1 MCGIIGYAGNV
12 NVHSVLIDGLKALE
26 YRGYDSSGLAVFD
39 QGKVKTVKTKGKIK
53 NLEALLEET
62 TSTCGIAHTRWA
74 THGEPTTR
82 NAHPHSAGKIIL
94 VHNGIIEN
102 ANELRSYYQQQGVDF
117 LSETDTEV
125 VAILINDYLLQ
136 GMDMFHACLKADEEL
151 RGSYALAIMNADEPE
166 TIYAIRKDSPL
177 ILGVGNDEHFL
188 ASDISA
194 FLKYTNKTIEL
205 HEHEVACL
213 KHDQLI
219 IMNKMGKVERKW
231 QLSDRKID
239 DLYKNGFDSYLL
251 KEIYE
256 QPVVVSETFNKYL
269 NGGFQGLKR
278 YMPDFKEL
286 DFIYFVAC
294 GSAYH
299 ASMIAKHLMEKMAH
313 IRCACEAASEFR
325 YGNPQLDGHTL
336 VVLISQSGETADT
349 LAALRM
355 CKKRGIKT
363 AAIVN
368 VAGSSI
374 AKEADLYLPTYA
386 GTEISV
392 ATTKAYTC
400 QVAVLALM
408 CIHGSLQR
416 GLLSKSEQQQIL
428 DDIQQLPDLMT
439 ALIHDNKIN
448 KFTEMIGNAHDV
460 FFIGRGIDY
469 AQSLEGS
476 LKLKEISYIHSEA
489 YAAGELKHGTIS
501 LIETGT
507 PVLAL
512 ITSTAL
518 ADKTISNMAEVKA
531 RGANVLLVT
540 SIDLLDEHSV
550 YDAVFTLP
558 SLHYLIEGVLSIIP
572 YQLLAYQIAK
582 NRGCDLDQ
590 PRNLAKSVTVE

>member
-12 NVHSVLIDGLKALE
+12 NVYSVLIDGLKALE

-125 VAILINDYLLQ
+125 AAILINDYLLQ

-286 DFIYFVAC
+286 NFIYFVAC

-299 ASMIAKHLMEKMAH
+299 AGMIAKHLMEKMAH

-512 ITSTAL
+512 ITSSAL

-540 SIDLLDEHSV
+540 SIDLLDEQSV

>member
-1 MCGIIGYAGNV
+1 MCGIIGYAGRENA
-12 NVHSVLIDGLKALE
+12 HSVLIDGLKALE
-26 YRGYDSSGLAVFD
+26 YRGYDSSGLAVFN

-53 NLEALLEET
+53 NLEALLEECS
-62 TSTCGIAHTRWA
+62 STCGIAHTRWA
-74 THGEPTTR
+74 THGEPNTR
-82 NAHPHSAGKIIL
+82 NAHPHTAGKITL

-102 ANELRSYYQQQGVDF
+102 AGELRNYYQNKGISL
-117 LSETDTEV
+117 LSETDTETA
-125 VAILINDYLLQ
+125 AILINDYLQQ

-151 RGSYALAIMNADEPE
+151 KGSYALAIINADEPE

-177 ILGVGNDEHFL
+177 ILGVGDDAHYL

-213 KHDQLI
+213 KHDQLM
-219 IMNKMGKVERKW
+219 IMNKTGIVERKW

-239 DLYKNGFDSYLL
+239 DLYKNGFDSFLL

-256 QPVVVSETFNKYL
+256 QPVVVSGTFNKYL
-269 NGGFQGLKR
+269 NEGFQGLKQF
-278 YMPDFKEL
+278 MPDFEEL
-286 DFIYFVAC
+286 NFIYFVAC
-294 GSAYH
+294 GSAFH
-299 ASMIAKHLMEKMAH
+299 AGMIAKHWMEKMAH

-325 YGNPQLDGHTL
+325 YGNPQLDKQTL
-336 VVLISQSGETADT
+336 VVLISQSGETSDT

-355 CKKRGIKT
+355 CKQQGIKT

-408 CIHGSLQR
+408 CIHSSLQR
-416 GLLSKSEQQQIL
+416 GLLSVSEQQQIMA
-428 DDIQQLPDLMT
+428 DIHQLPEMMLSM
-439 ALIHDNKIN
+439 IHDDKIN
-448 KFTEMIGNAHDV
+448 EFTEMIGNAHDV

-501 LIETGT
+501 LIEAGT

-512 ITSTAL
+512 ITSAAL
-518 ADKTISNMAEVKA
+518 ADKTVSNMAEVKA

-540 SIDLLDEHSV
+540 SDELLDEQAA
-550 YDAVFTLP
+550 YDIVLTLP
-558 SLHYLIEGVLSIIP
+558 SLHYLIEGILSIIP

-582 NRGCDLDQ
+582 KRGCDLDQ

>member
-1 MCGIIGYAGNV
+1 MCGIIGYAGRENA
-12 NVHSVLIDGLKALE
+12 HSVLIDGLKALE
-26 YRGYDSSGLAVFD
+26 YRGYDSSGLAIFD
-39 QGKVKTVKTKGKIK
+39 HGKVKTVKTKGKIK
-53 NLEALLEET
+53 NLEALLEKD

-82 NAHPHSAGKIIL
+82 NAHPHTAGKITL

-102 ANELRSYYQQQGVDF
+102 ANELRSYYQQHGVDF
-117 LSETDTEV
+117 LSETDTETAAV
-125 VAILINDYLLQ
+125 LINDLVHQ
-136 GMDMFHACLKADEEL
+136 GMNMINACLNADKL
-151 RGSYALAIMNADEPE
+151 LKGSYALAIMNADEPE

-177 ILGVGNDEHFL
+177 ILGIGDDAHYL

-194 FLKYTNKTIEL
+194 FLKYTNKIIEL

-213 KHDQLI
+213 KSEQLI
-219 IMNKMGKVERKW
+219 IMDSEGIVERNW
-231 QLSDRKID
+231 QLSDRKIE
-239 DLYKNGFDSYLL
+239 DLYKNGFDSFLL

-256 QPVVVSETFNKYL
+256 QPMVVSQTFNEYL
-269 NGGFQGLKR
+269 KEGFQGLKKR
-278 YMPDFKEL
+278 MPDFKEFN
-286 DFIYFVAC
+286 FICFVAC
-294 GSAYH
+294 GSAFH
-299 ASMIAKHLMEKMAH
+299 AGMIAKHWMEKMAH
-313 IRCACEAASEFR
+313 LRCACEAASEFR
-325 YGNPQLDGHTL
+325 YGNPQLDENTL

-355 CKKRGIKT
+355 CKQRGIKT

-386 GTEISV
+386 GAEISV

-408 CIHGSLQR
+408 CIHSSLQR
-416 GLLSKSEQQQIL
+416 GLLSESEQHQIMA
-428 DDIQQLPDLMT
+428 DIHRLPALMMT
-439 ALIHDNKIN
+439 MLQNNEIN
-448 KFTEMIGNAHDV
+448 KFTELIGNAHDV

-501 LIETGT
+501 LIEAGT

-512 ITSTAL
+512 ITSAVL
-518 ADKTISNMAEVKA
+518 ADKTISNIAEVKA
-531 RGANVLLVT
+531 RGANVLLVI
-540 SIDLLDEHSV
+540 SDDLLDEHSA
-550 YDAVFTLP
+550 YDAVLTLP
-558 SLHYLIEGVLSIIP
+558 SLHYLIEGILSILP

-582 NRGCDLDQ
+582 KRGCDLDQ